1 MPSERVGDANLNTGL
16 PPPRKGI
23 TSNNKTRRATSVQD
37 STFIF
42 GNCPFLFGYSLF
54 FFVSVLVFKNT
65 WDEDVDLCQNIYV
78 LRAAAAKPPLDAII
92 CHRVRKQLVGE
103 RNVRH

>member
-1 MPSERVGDANLNTGL
+1 MFKIQHSYLEIA
-16 PPPRKGI
+16 
-23 TSNNKTRRATSVQD
+23 
-37 STFIF
+37 
-42 GNCPFLFGYSLF
+42 PFFLVTLF
-54 FFVSVLVFKNT
+54 FLFVSVLVFKNT